1 MVSGQLQRTDVDL
14 DVVDEEVFGQLADFL
29 GPSGGPHECLPV
41 RSNLRD
47 DAPDLGLETHV
58 QHAVGLVQHE
68 VRAAAQVGLLDL
80 QQVDEPVEKEKGSEI
95 PAGQSTDGT
104 RESLLSSHVR
114 ESRPSSFE
122 PSDFALLPGLLLTHQ
137 ELYVLNRP
145 AGTEHEPLVLYHG
158 DLY

>member
-1 MVSGQLQRTDVDL
+1 
-14 DVVDEEVFGQLADFL
+14 
-29 GPSGGPHECLPV
+29 
-41 RSNLRD
+41 
-47 DAPDLGLETHV
+47 
-58 QHAVGLVQHE
+58 
-68 VRAAAQVGLLDL
+68 
-80 QQVDEPVEKEKGSEI
+80 VEKEKGSEI